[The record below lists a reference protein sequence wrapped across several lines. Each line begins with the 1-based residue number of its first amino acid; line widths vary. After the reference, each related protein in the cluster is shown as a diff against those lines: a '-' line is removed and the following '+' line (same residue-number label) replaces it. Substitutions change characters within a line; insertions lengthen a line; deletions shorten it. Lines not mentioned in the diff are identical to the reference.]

1 MDNLM
6 YSVASE
12 DDIVFINFL
21 DCYDQTIFRHHNHLV
36 KFLFS

>member
-12 DDIVFINFL
+12 DDIVFIKQL
-21 DCYDQTIFRHHNHLV
+21 LTMKKDVQSVIV
-36 KFLFS
+36 